1 MNNIKSD
8 EQEKW
13 LSVPLAEYAAAYE
26 ISTMGR
32 IRGINR
38 IAASE
43 TFIRKIRG
51 VVLKGR
57 IRRDGYKTV
66 NLSYL
71 RNRAQFS
78 IHQLVALA
86 FIPNPKRLPQAIHKN
101 GDKLDNRVSNLMWG
115 TISDRND
122 LSVTSGRNKSAGAD
136 NAQFKGLV
144 VAKNIKTGEDKV
156 LCGKKEIITAGF
168 DHSAVYSC
176 LNGRIKSHRG
186 YKFSRTQGENA

>member
-13 LSVPLAEYAAAYE
+13 IPVPIAEYSTAYE

-43 TFIRKIRG
+43 IFIRQIRG

-66 NLSYL
+66 NFSYQ
-71 RNRAQFS
+71 RNRAQFY

-86 FIPNPKRLPQAIHKN
+86 FIPNPKRLPQVIHRN
-101 GDKLDNRVSNLMWG
+101 GDKLDNRVSNLVWA
-115 TISDRND
+115 TISERND
-122 LSVTSGRNKSAGAD
+122 LSITSGRNKSAGAD

-144 VAKNIKTGEDKV
+144 VATNIATGAEAV
-156 LCGKKEIITAGF
+156 LCGKKEIIAAGF

-176 LNGRIKSHRG
+176 IRGRIKSHRG